1 MVRAEVGATAS
12 LGHATTQHSTW
23 VIANRD
29 MLRAHALTLI
39 TRLPNNHACKLCLPC
54 ERCVLFILQMPA
66 GNPHGKYT
74 RHKPDFALRL
84 TVVHKR

>member
-39 TRLPNNHACKLCLPC
+39 TRLPNNHACELCLPC

-66 GNPHGKYT
+66 GKTPTASTHGT
-74 RHKPDFALRL
+74 SQTSLFG
-84 TVVHKR
+84 